1 LALGSALATI
11 GLTIP
16 AVAALSL
23 TAGLPIA
30 LGLDQKGTVLLLLSL
45 LVASLSLSNAR
56 TTILQGAVHLVI
68 LGVYLFTTVVP

>member
-1 LALGSALATI
+1 MALGSALATI